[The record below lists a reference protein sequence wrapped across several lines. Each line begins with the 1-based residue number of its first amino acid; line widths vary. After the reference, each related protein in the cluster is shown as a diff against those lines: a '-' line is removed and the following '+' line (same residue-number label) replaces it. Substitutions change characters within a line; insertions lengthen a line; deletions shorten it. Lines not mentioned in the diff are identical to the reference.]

1 MGTLIAIILVSI
13 LFSAFFSGVEIAFLS
28 ANRLKLELERKKG
41 SFNAKII
48 ELFARHPGQ
57 FISTMLVGNN
67 VALVVYG
74 IAMASLLEP
83 FLQPYIT
90 TDAGMLTVKTILSTI
105 IILFT
110 AEFLPKALFRLSPNS
125 ILSFFAFPIAVI
137 YILFYPISKLAST
150 LSLIILRLFNV
161 QIKDLKH
168 KTLFDKIDL
177 SDLVNESPAQKEEE
191 AGHEH
196 DIKIFRNALNFQD
209 LKVRDCLVTRT
220 QIEGID
226 IDTEMDE
233 VQQHFVRTNF
243 SRLLVFKE
251 SKDDIVGYVNSKDLL
266 HNPGSLQKMIK
277 PIDFVPETMPA
288 HKLLT
293 SLIKSHKNLAVVV
306 DEFGGTA
313 GMVTLEDLME
323 EIFGEIEDEHD
334 SDDSVE
340 KQLSPTEYVISGR
353 LEVDYLNETYL
364 LEIPE
369 SDDYETIAGYVIFQN
384 KSIPTQGEVL
394 SFDSFRVKILKMS
407 GTRIDLV
414 HLTKLS

>member
-1 MGTLIAIILVSI
+1 MGTQIAIILVSI

-41 SFNAKII
+41 SFGAKVI

-83 FLQPYIT
+83 LLQPYIT
-90 TDAGMLTVKTILSTI
+90 TEAAMLTVKTILSTI

-110 AEFLPKALFRLSPNS
+110 AEFLPKALFRLNPNS
-125 ILSFFAFPIAVI
+125 ILSFFALPIAVT

-150 LSLIILRLFNV
+150 ISLIILSLFKV
-161 QIKDLKH
+161 KIKDHKH
-168 KTLFDKIDL
+168 KTLFDKLDL
-177 SDLVNESPAQKEEE
+177 SDFVNESPAQKEEE
-191 AGHEH
+191 TSHEH
-196 DIKIFRNALNFQD
+196 DIKIFKNALNFQD

-251 SKDDIVGYVNSKDLL
+251 SKDDIIGYVNSKDLL

-384 KSIPTQGEVL
+384 KSIPSQGEVL

-407 GTRIDLV
+407 GNRIELV